1 MSEHSGHNHDFLTRI
16 TASFVDSKL
25 VPLVIVFAIFLGVFA
40 VLQFAFSPA
49 SLIGMLTI
57 LVLGIRYGSDM
68 YFEAALL
75 IALAGFVSS
84 AALAKF
90 LLRGEVIE

>member
-1 MSEHSGHNHDFLTRI
+1 M
-16 TASFVDSKL
+16 
-25 VPLVIVFAIFLGVFA
+25 
-40 VLQFAFSPA
+40 SPA
-49 SLIGMLTI
+49 LLLALPFVGSVVAALFFHYVIGMLTI

-68 YFEAALL
+68 HFEAALL